1 MGAGNKIR
9 DHIETKENQLESF
22 ENLLVRRDRL
32 YREAESI
39 LIGYNKLFG
48 DLVVENFKIKIECIK
63 TKKAINYCRRR
74 LNRGLPVDA
83 NDMKVAIEKEMYL
96 YQCQLK
102 EMIADVEGAKSA
114 RVIPAVQIRKCKSIY
129 RRLVKRIHPDTHW
142 ITMQN
147 ETLKE
152 LWVRTTKAYHDI
164 NIEELENLEILV
176 GKTLEMLG
184 EESLEADYSDLEARI
199 ERIEHQ
205 INEIITSEPYILRQ
219 FCQDETAE
227 KLHRVVLQEEYESFG
242 QYLESLTKVLNE
254 ILEKGDIQLLWK
266 MD

>member
-1 MGAGNKIR
+1 MGISNEL
-9 DHIETKENQLESF
+9 ETKEGQLEHF
-22 ENLLVRRDRL
+22 ANLLVRRDRL
-32 YREAESI
+32 YQEAEFI
-39 LIGYNKLFG
+39 LVDYNRLFG
-48 DLVVENFKIKIECIK
+48 DLIVENFRLKIECIR

-74 LNRGLPVDA
+74 LNRGLPIDA
-83 NDMKVAIEKEMYL
+83 NDMKAAIEKEMYL

-102 EMIADVEGAKSA
+102 EMIADVEGAKAA
-114 RVIPAVQIRKCKSIY
+114 RIIPAVQVRKCKRIY

-147 ETLKE
+147 ETLKD
-152 LWVRTTKAYHDI
+152 LWLRTIKAYH
-164 NIEELENLEILV
+164 NLNLEELENLEILV

-184 EESLEADYSDLEARI
+184 EESLEVDYSDLEARI
-199 ERIEHQ
+199 ERIEYQ

-227 KLHRVVLQEEYESFG
+227 KLHRVVLQEEYESFS